1 MQITNKFFSSKFK
14 IPFNYGWIALVV
26 GTLGTIMSI
35 PGQTMGVSVF
45 TDFLIESLNIS
56 RTALSTTYMIG
67 TITSAL
73 LLGKA
78 GKFYDKYGAKRS
90 ALIASIAMAGILLY
104 LSYIDKIT
112 DSLSA
117 FKFISPGIT
126 AFILLSLGFFIL
138 RFFGQGILAMVS
150 RNMVVKWFDRNQGLI
165 MAIMGAFVTFGFSL
179 APKLFNSLIEVY
191 NWRVAWRL
199 LAIII
204 GIGFTLVVLIFYKDS
219 KSETVKKETVSEGK
233 TDNKEN
239 IKTKSS
245 HIGITLKEALK
256 TRDFWSYNLAIA
268 FFAMF
273 NTAFT
278 FHIVSIFSYGGIDRA
293 TAVSIFI
300 PISIIAVICQI
311 IGSTLSDY
319 ISLKIILLFE
329 LAGIICASI
338 AIVYLGSELSV
349 TFLIIGLGIANGAF
363 VALLNL
369 AWVKTFGKKH
379 LGAISGY
386 AMGWTVAGSA
396 LGPFLF
402 STLRDLSGDY
412 DLVAFIS
419 MGLVV
424 ILLIFSF
431 VKKGKV
437 KIW

>member
-1 MQITNKFFSSKFK
+1 MQITNNFFPSKFK
-14 IPFNYGWIALVV
+14 LPFNYGWIALIV
-26 GTLGTIMSI
+26 GTIGTLMSI

-45 TDFLIESLNIS
+45 TDFLIETLKIS

-78 GKFYDKYGAKRS
+78 GKFYDRFGAKPS
-90 ALIASIAMAGILLY
+90 ALIASVSMAGILLY

-117 FKFISPGIT
+117 YRLISPGIT
-126 AFILLSLGFFIL
+126 AFILLSFGFFIL

-150 RNMVVKWFDRNQGLI
+150 RNMIVKWFDKNQGLI

-191 NWRVAWRL
+191 NWRVVWRL

-219 KSETVKKETVSEGK
+219 KSEVIKEKTVSEGMA
-233 TDNKEN
+233 NNREN
-239 IKTKSS
+239 INKKNR
-245 HIGITLKEALK
+245 HVEITLKEALK

-293 TAVSIFI
+293 SAVSVFI

-311 IGSTLSDY
+311 TGSTLSDY
-319 ISLKIILLFE
+319 ISLKIILIFE

-349 TFLIIGLGIANGAF
+349 VLLIIGMGISNGAF
-363 VALLNL
+363 VTLLNL
-369 AWVKTFGKKH
+369 AWVKTFGKEH

-424 ILLIFSF
+424 MLLIFSF
-431 VKKGKV
+431 IKKGKV
-437 KIW
+437 EIW

>member
-1 MQITNKFFSSKFK
+1 MLKANKFFSSKFK
-14 IPFNYGWIALVV
+14 IPFNYGWIALIV

-45 TDFLIESLNIS
+45 TDFLIESLKIS

-67 TITSAL
+67 TVASAL

-78 GKFYDKYGAKRS
+78 GKFYDRYGAKRS
-90 ALIASIAMAGILLY
+90 ALIASIAMAGILLF
-104 LSYIDKIT
+104 LSYIDRIT

-117 FKFISPGIT
+117 FKFISSGII
-126 AFILLSLGFFIL
+126 AFILLSFGFFIL

-150 RNMVVKWFDRNQGLI
+150 RNMVVKWFNKNQGLI

-179 APKLFNSLIEVY
+179 APRFLNSLIELY

-219 KSETVKKETVSEGK
+219 KSEVIKAKTALKKI
-233 TDNKEN
+233 TDKREN
-239 IKTKSS
+239 INIKNR
-245 HIGITLKEALK
+245 HVEMTLKEAIK

-293 TAVSIFI
+293 SAVSIFI

-319 ISLKIILLFE
+319 ISLKIILIFE

-349 TFLIIGLGIANGAF
+349 VLLIIGMGISNGAF
-363 VALLNL
+363 IALLNL

-396 LGPFLF
+396 IGPFLF

-419 MGLVV
+419 MSLAV

-431 VKKGKV
+431 FKKGKV
-437 KIW
+437 EI